1 MWSCWKWQN
10 VLKYRTGD
18 REISIRAFIR
28 RKGRFRERFDF
39 HSLPPLRF
47 PPADKT
53 RSHEKNL
60 GSSLV
65 YKIPKFRSPLLP
77 VNFPERDP
85 LGFSCKNRGTVQEKT
100 NSETRN
106 FWNSTTPRWFLFSL
120 SLPFFLL
127 CSFTY
132 DLQKERKKEKKLF
145 RLFRQKFS
153 TKYFSRHDGCLVSPV
168 VRKGF
173 SVAGSGNERNGG
185 TGRRSSS
192 SNWFKLVAGT
202 IPVLLH
208 ANVNTHPSRM
218 PRVVLMPSNYLLIFL
233 LFIFPFD

>member
-1 MWSCWKWQN
+1 MAKW
-10 VLKYRTGD
+10 LKYRTGD

-127 CSFTY
+127 CTFTY
-132 DLQKERKKEKKLF
+132 DLQKERKKEKKNCF
-145 RLFRQKFS
+145 DYSAKSFRQNIFLDTTDAWFPPSFERDSRSRGRATKETVERVDVQVHPTDLNSWPERFLCFS
-153 TKYFSRHDGCLVSPV
+153 TPTWIHILRGCLEL
-168 VRKGF
+168 F
-173 SVAGSGNERNGG
+173 
-185 TGRRSSS
+185 
-192 SNWFKLVAGT
+192 LC
-202 IPVLLH
+202 
-208 ANVNTHPSRM
+208 
-218 PRVVLMPSNYLLIFL
+218 RVIIF
-233 LFIFPFD
+233 

>member
-1 MWSCWKWQN
+1 MAKW
-10 VLKYRTGD
+10 LKYRTGD

-39 HSLPPLRF
+39 HSLSPLRF

-132 DLQKERKKEKKLF
+132 DLQKERKKEKKIVSTIPPKVF
-145 RLFRQKFS
+145 DKIFFS
-153 TKYFSRHDGCLVSPV
+153 TRRML
-168 VRKGF
+168 GF
-173 SVAGSGNERNGG
+173 P
-185 TGRRSSS
+185 RRSKGILGRGVGQRKKRWNGST
-192 SNWFKLVAGT
+192 FKF
-202 IPVLLH
+202 IQ
-208 ANVNTHPSRM
+208 
-218 PRVVLMPSNYLLIFL
+218 LI
-233 LFIFPFD
+233 